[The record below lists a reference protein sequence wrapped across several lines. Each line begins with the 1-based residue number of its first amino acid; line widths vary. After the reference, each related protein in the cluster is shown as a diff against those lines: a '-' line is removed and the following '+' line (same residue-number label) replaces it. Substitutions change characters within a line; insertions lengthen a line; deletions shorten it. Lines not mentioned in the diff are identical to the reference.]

1 MLPKYLLTIQNTS
14 VKDLDIGDFMIKVL
28 IWRVSNDISFQDKAI
43 KILEQQ
49 HDGVEIVGNST
60 TEEIAKVYVGEYDI
74 LLVVGAKKIRMGK
87 VAQNIK
93 SLNLPD
99 EKIFR
104 DWIVC
109 IPGFTLEKYRQLQ
122 NSHLSII
129 AKHCFGSLIY
139 HLMGLPFLTPFI
151 DMGIRNDN
159 ECITLFRN
167 LRSYIMQPLVLQSNI
182 SYPIYKLVDV
192 NIHMSHYSDFEAAL
206 VKWNE
211 RKQRINFDNLFIEMF
226 TENKEIAEQ
235 FDALPYDKKV
245 CFVPF
250 KSDFNSAWY
259 INPQLDINLK
269 LNKKRPFWEIV
280 NRFADNYFFYYD
292 PFDMLLYGKKTPLI
306 DM

>member
-1 MLPKYLLTIQNTS
+1 M
-14 VKDLDIGDFMIKVL
+14 VRVL
-28 IWRVSNDISFQDKAI
+28 IWRVSNDTSFQDRAI
-43 KILEQQ
+43 KTLEQQ
-49 HDGVEIVGNST
+49 YDGVEIVGNST
-60 TEEIAKVYVGEYDI
+60 TKEIAKVYEESYDI
-74 LLVVGAKKIRMGK
+74 LLDVGAKKIRMSK
-87 VAQNIK
+87 VVQNIK
-93 SLNLPD
+93 QLNLPD
-99 EKIFR
+99 EKILR

-122 NSHLSII
+122 NSRLSII

-139 HLMGLPFLTPFI
+139 HLMSLPFLTPFI

-159 ECITLFRN
+159 EYITLLRN
-167 LRSYIMQPLVLQSNI
+167 LRSYIMQPLVLEGSSLQSNI
-182 SYPIYKLVDV
+182 CYPICKLVDV
-192 NIHMSHYSDFEAAL
+192 NIHMSHYNNFEVAFA
-206 VKWNE
+206 KWNE

-235 FDALPYDKKV
+235 FDALPYAKKV

-250 KSDFNSAWY
+250 KSDLKSVWY
-259 INPQLDINLK
+259 INPQLDINSK

-292 PFDMLLYGKKTPLI
+292 PFDMLLYGKKTQLI